1 MANEP
6 TKKPDSV
13 EGNVAAAILKLAEN
27 LGAQQERQNDAIEA
41 LRASQPPREVQFGDP
56 DYQAKLRA
64 ERKVLKRPAF
74 QNGFE
79 VNPSGLSDEVIDRL
93 ANLAPGAY
101 LGGRVRVAI
110 ENDAVHLIYKN
121 REIEHRMAN
130 DRLFSSFSDLVNKI
144 WAEMP
149 KQTAAA

>member
-1 MANEP
+1 MATEKN
-6 TKKPDSV
+6 TDLTSAV
-13 EGNVAAAILKLAEN
+13 LLLAEN
-27 LGAQQERQNDAIEA
+27 QVDSQRKLQETLEA
-41 LRASQPPREVQFGDP
+41 LKASQPPREVQFGDP

-101 LGGRVRVAI
+101 LGGRVKVAL

>member
-1 MANEP
+1 MATEKN
-6 TKKPDSV
+6 TDLTSAV
-13 EGNVAAAILKLAEN
+13 LLLAEN
-27 LGAQQERQNDAIEA
+27 QVDSQRKLQETLDA
-41 LRASQPPREVQFGDP
+41 LKASQPPREVQFGDP

-101 LGGRVRVAI
+101 LGGRVKVAL